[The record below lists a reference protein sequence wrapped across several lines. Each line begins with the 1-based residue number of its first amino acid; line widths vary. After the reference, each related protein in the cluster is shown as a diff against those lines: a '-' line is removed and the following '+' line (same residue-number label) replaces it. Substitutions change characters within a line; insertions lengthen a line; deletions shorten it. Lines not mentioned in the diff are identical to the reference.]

1 MTLKK
6 LAAAATLA
14 AVVAAG
20 TPAATAA
27 ETSSTNSE
35 TNAAETTG
43 TGFVPGEK
51 GASFTG
57 SSLTDVLVVTGG
69 VWVGLKLIVDNI
81 PSLKEQVNQFA
92 AQVGLGASS
101 TAIDFDLARLAR
113 TNGFPELADQ
123 IAAFQGSST
132 QSQTAQ

>member
-57 SSLTDVLVVTGG
+57 SLVVTGG